1 MIPVRAYLRLLI
13 SYLRHMRGRVGL
25 LAVVL
30 LAGIGLQLV
39 NPQLIKRFID
49 GAVAGKS
56 AGDLI
61 PVAVAFILIAL
72 FQQALAVWSTYMAED
87 IGWLATN
94 RLRGD
99 LTDHVLHLDMGYH
112 KAHSA
117 GELIERVDGD
127 VTSLSNFFSAM
138 MIKVVGNG
146 ALVAG
151 IIVML
156 FLESWV
162 VGVFVLGFTVA
173 AMLAMTRLHQ
183 VAVPW
188 WKAVRAAAAETYGYV
203 GEQVEGTEDIT
214 ANGASGFM
222 QERFAGMMRRWLP
235 LQVKGW
241 TGWAMLWSTNI
252 ALYGVSTTIVFVLGS
267 VLFDAGTLTIGAV
280 YLIFHYVEMT
290 RHPMEEIRSQ
300 MEDLQKAGA
309 AIARV
314 EELFATTTRL
324 KAEGEMRV
332 PDGPLRVEFDRVTFS
347 YEDEEDD
354 GPVLRAVSFDI
365 APGRVVGILGRTG
378 SGKTTIA
385 RLITRLYEPQSGAVR
400 LGGIATW
407 DAHVADF
414 RARVG
419 MVTQEVQLFR
429 ASIRDNLTFFDHTIP
444 DAQLLDVIHR
454 LELDEWLASMPAGL
468 DTMLES
474 GSGGLSAGQAQ
485 LLAFTR
491 IFLEDPGV
499 VVLDEASSRLDPA
512 TEALI
517 ERAVDHLLENRTGII
532 IAHRLH
538 TVTRADDILVLEDG
552 EVVEFGDRV
561 SLRADPAS
569 RFSKLLETGMEEVL
583 A

>member
-1 MIPVRAYLRLLI
+1 
-13 SYLRHMRGRVGL
+13 
-25 LAVVL
+25 
-30 LAGIGLQLV
+30 
-39 NPQLIKRFID
+39 
-49 GAVAGKS
+49 
-56 AGDLI
+56 
-61 PVAVAFILIAL
+61 
-72 FQQALAVWSTYMAED
+72 
-87 IGWLATN
+87 
-94 RLRGD
+94 
-99 LTDHVLHLDMGYH
+99 
-112 KAHSA
+112 
-117 GELIERVDGD
+117 

-162 VGVFVLGFTVA
+162 VGAFVLGFTIA
-173 AMLAMTRLHQ
+173 AMFSMSRLHQ

-214 ANGASGFM
+214 ANGAAGYM

-235 LQVKGW
+235 LQIKGW

-252 ALYGVSTTIVFVLGS
+252 ALYGISTTIVFVLGS
-267 VLFDAGTLTIGAV
+267 ILFGAGTLTIGSV

-324 KAEGEMRV
+324 KREGEMRV
-332 PDGPLRVEFDRVTFS
+332 PDGPLRVEFDGVTFS
-347 YEDEEDD
+347 YEDDEDD
-354 GPVLRAVSFDI
+354 GPVLRGVSFDI

-419 MVTQEVQLFR
+419 MVTQEVQLFQGSVR
-429 ASIRDNLTFFDHTIP
+429 NNLTFFNPRITDEQIQ
-444 DAQLLDVIHR
+444 AAINQLG
-454 LELDEWLASMPAGL
+454 LADWYQTLPNGL
-468 DTMLES
+468 DTRLEGG
-474 GSGGLSAGQAQ
+474 GSSLSAGEAQ
-485 LLAFTR
+485 LLALTR
-491 IFLEDPGV
+491 VFLRDPGLV
-499 VVLDEASSRLDPA
+499 ILDEASARLDPA
-512 TEALI
+512 TEQRI
-517 ERAVDHLLENRTGII
+517 ERAIDHLLSNRTAII
-532 IAHRLH
+532 IAHRLG
-538 TVTRADDILVLEDG
+538 TVHRANQVMILEQGQVREYG
-552 EVVEFGDRV
+552 ERKA
-561 SLRADPAS
+561 LAADPQS
-569 RFSKLLETGMEEVL
+569 HFYHLLQTGLEEVL